1 MGGSRCEL
9 ERKPKKNYSHKALE
23 VCVCVCILYK
33 CMHAFLLCARTI
45 PLFKFRA
52 GLFINKLAQSSQAR
66 NEMHWAGEI
75 TSCVRAH
82 RGKLSPAK

>member
-1 MGGSRCEL
+1 M
-9 ERKPKKNYSHKALE
+9 
-23 VCVCVCILYK
+23 CVCILYK
-33 CMHAFLLCARTI
+33 YMHAFLLCARIT

-52 GLFINKLAQSSQAR
+52 GLFINKLAQSRQAR

-82 RGKLSPAK
+82 QEN